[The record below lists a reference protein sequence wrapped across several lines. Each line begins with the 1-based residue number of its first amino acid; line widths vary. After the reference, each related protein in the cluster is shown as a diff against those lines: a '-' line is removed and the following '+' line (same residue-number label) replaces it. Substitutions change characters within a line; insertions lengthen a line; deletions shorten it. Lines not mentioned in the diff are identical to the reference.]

1 MKNKQ
6 MKNSN
11 KTWLITGCSSG
22 LGRAFAQETLK
33 QGYNVI
39 VTSRNPKD
47 IQDIIENYPETAL
60 GLALDVANKKQVKS
74 VVKQG
79 EEKFGSIDVLV
90 NNAGYGYRSAVEEA
104 DEEQV
109 NALFNTN
116 FFGTVNTIKAVLPTM
131 RKQKSGIIFTVTS
144 IAGRYSNPGSGYYSA
159 TKFAVEGMS
168 DALSKE
174 VAPLGIKVVVV
185 EPGAFRTN
193 FAGRSLT
200 GTSTEISDY
209 KETAGKR
216 RKEND
221 HTHGTQPGNPQ
232 KAAQALIK
240 VTENQ
245 NVPFRLLLGTDAINL
260 TRSELETQLK
270 ELEDWKEISL
280 STDY

>member
-1 MKNKQ
+1 

-60 GLALDVANKKQVKS
+60 GLALDVANKEQVKS

-104 DEEQV
+104 DENQV

-131 RKQKSGIIFTVTS
+131 RKQKSGVIFNITS

-174 VAPLGIKVVVV
+174 VAPLGIKVIVV
-185 EPGAFRTN
+185 EPGAFRTD

-200 GTSTEISDY
+200 GAPTEISDY

-232 KAAQALIK
+232 KAAQVLIN
-240 VTENQ
+240 VAESE
-245 NVPFRLLLGTDAINL
+245 NVPFHLLLGTDAINL
-260 TRSELETQLK
+260 TRSELETQIG
-270 ELEDWKEISL
+270 ELEDWKGISL